1 MSDVRIMSLATDE
14 ASLPMFR
21 DFEKRLDA
29 VRERAY
35 DLFLSR
41 NGAGG
46 SDFDDWVQAERELLG
61 VAMGELKERDGEYE
75 VDVTLPGF
83 KADEVELS
91 ATPRELIVHAAT
103 TSEKTGD
110 DERVMWTEFG
120 SSEVYRRF
128 SLPTPVQTE
137 RISAELKN
145 GVLRV
150 HAPKS
155 TATTAVPSTSAPAS
169 VPIRNGAKA
178 RLETA
183 VR

>member
-14 ASLPMFR
+14 ASLPVFR
-21 DFEKRLDA
+21 DFEKRLEA

-41 NGAGG
+41 NGAAG

-61 VAMGELKERDGEYE
+61 SARGEMTEHEGEYE

-83 KADEVELS
+83 DADEVELS
-91 ATPRELIVHAAT
+91 ATPRELLVHAT
-103 TSEKTGD
+103 TTNEKTRD
-110 DERVMWTEFG
+110 DADVMSREFS

-128 SLPTPVQTE
+128 SLPTPVEIQ
-137 RISAELKN
+137 RISAELKD
-145 GVLRV
+145 GVLKV

-155 TATTAVPSTSAPAS
+155 TAPLTFASQGEPAS
-169 VPIRNGAKA
+169 VPIGNGSKA
-178 RLETA
+178 MREMA
-183 VR
+183 AR